1 MSNIVKGFFVKPIS
15 ENEKARII
23 NSNVQYEVRMEEK
36 RKQEELRRMSAALHG
51 APEESVPSDF
61 EELDPEQLAMLTS
74 DPEALASGSEDAA
87 AQAAI
92 TEEAM
97 AEAQAQIEE
106 AQNEAQQ
113 IVEQANAEAQG
124 IRESAFTQG
133 HDEGYQ
139 AGYQE
144 MMLQAQQQQEEF
156 NAKLRHLEE
165 EYRKMVESIE
175 PEMVDAL
182 TRIYEHVFAVRLA
195 EDKNVILHLLSQ
207 TLSKADPTGDFLIHV
222 SGKDYETV
230 LDARDEL
237 RESILNPNSNLE
249 IIEDG
254 FLKENECMVE
264 TDGGVFDCG
273 LGTELNELTKK
284 LKLISWQDGQ

>member
-1 MSNIVKGFFVKPIS
+1 RV
-15 ENEKARII
+15 I

-36 RKQEELRRMSAALHG
+36 RKQEEMRRISDAMHG
-51 APEESVPSDF
+51 QKEEQLPADF

-74 DPEALASGSEDAA
+74 DQEVLAAGTQDAA

-97 AEAQAQIEE
+97 AEAQAQLEE
-106 AQNEAQQ
+106 AQNEAAQ

-124 IRESAFTQG
+124 IRDNAFQQG

-139 AGYQE
+139 TGHQE
-144 MMLQAQQQQEEF
+144 AMLLAEQQQQEF
-156 NAKLRHLEE
+156 NAKAHQLEE

-195 EDKNVILHLLSQ
+195 QDKNVILHLLSQ

-222 SGKDYETV
+222 SSADYETV

-237 RESILNPNSNLE
+237 KEFILNPNSNLE

-273 LGTELNELTKK
+273 LGTELEELTKK
-284 LKLISWQDGQ
+284 LKLLSWQDRQ

>member
-15 ENEKARII
+15 ESEKARVI

-36 RKQEELRRMSAALHG
+36 RKQEELRRMSAAIHG
-51 APEESVPSDF
+51 APEEGLPSDF

-74 DPEALASGSEDAA
+74 DPEAFEAGEAEASATAA
-87 AQAAI
+87 V

-97 AEAQAQIEE
+97 AEAQAKLEE

-124 IRESAFTQG
+124 IRDSAFTQG

-144 MMLQAQQQQEEF
+144 MMVQARQQEEEYG
-156 NAKLRHLEE
+156 ARLRQLEE

-207 TLSKADPTGDFLIHV
+207 TLSKAEPTGDFLIHV
-222 SGKDYETV
+222 SSADYEVV

-237 RESILNPNSNLE
+237 KDSILNPNCNLE
-249 IIEDG
+249 VIEDG
-254 FLKENECMVE
+254 FLKENECMIE

-273 LGTELNELTKK
+273 LGTELGELSKK
-284 LKLISWQDGQ
+284 LKLLARQDGQ